1 MPSASLVPSEGNLGL
16 VVFLVV
22 QMRGGWGP
30 RCCQALRSPVVKKNK
45 NKKTKTKTKK
55 KQNGKSHKKVCIK
68 TYFCTTWGL
77 FLHVSNKT
85 S

>member
-16 VVFLVV
+16 VVFLAV

-45 NKKTKTKTKK
+45 NKKTKTKKTKWK
-55 KQNGKSHKKVCIK
+55 KSQKSLYKDV
-68 TYFCTTWGL
+68 
-77 FLHVSNKT
+77 FLYYMGT
-85 S
+85 LPACQQ

>member
-45 NKKTKTKTKK
+45 NKKNKNKNKKNKMEKVTKK
-55 KQNGKSHKKVCIK
+55 FV
-68 TYFCTTWGL
+68 
-77 FLHVSNKT
+77 
-85 S
+85 